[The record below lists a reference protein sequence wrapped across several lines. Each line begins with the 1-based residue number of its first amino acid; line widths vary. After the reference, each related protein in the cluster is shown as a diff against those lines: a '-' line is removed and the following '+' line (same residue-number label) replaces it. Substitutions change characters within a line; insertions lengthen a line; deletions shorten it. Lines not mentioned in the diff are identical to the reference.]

1 MHYVLSWLNVE
12 TANSDLSNGEGINHV
27 NNFKN
32 LFLFIYLQK
41 NMSTKLLSKLY
52 DLFLFIVCY
61 PSAMDNILG
70 PAGSRC
76 VDILAEKVR
85 WGLVVRK
92 VGSGGWLRTGVWRS
106 NLRWLCGGRYCR
118 GGGGTVTAHLA
129 AATQQQEDKRWL

>member
-1 MHYVLSWLNVE
+1 MENE
-12 TANSDLSNGEGINHV
+12 TKHV
-27 NNFKN
+27 KAF
-32 LFLFIYLQK
+32 FQ
-41 NMSTKLLSKLY
+41 TV
-52 DLFLFIVCY
+52 DLFPCFVCY
-61 PSAMDNILG
+61 PSVMDNIPV

-129 AATQQQEDKRWL
+129 AATQQQEDSRWL